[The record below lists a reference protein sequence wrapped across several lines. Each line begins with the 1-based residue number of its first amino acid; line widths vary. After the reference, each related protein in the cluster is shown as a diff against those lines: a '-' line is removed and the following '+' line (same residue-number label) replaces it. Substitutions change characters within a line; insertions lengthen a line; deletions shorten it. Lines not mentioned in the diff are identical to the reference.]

1 MRTHKPIRRLVI
13 AALVLIPLLA
23 LASTGTAG
31 ANPPQ
36 YCKQIPFIQG
46 IPEWGFHANNPI
58 TGPTGSY
65 TRGHGDI
72 SLTGN
77 TISGILCQVDRV
89 RNQPDRLIYM
99 TVLHHLNYHSHTAY
113 MWGYE
118 GNIIKFT
125 VRVKSSTDS
134 RCQAGTIG
142 HVTLFGS
149 YNGVRSDSVQFFFPK
164 SSCSGHDHTYH
175 GTSVNAQVPPP
186 IIYGA
191 HAAHPGH

>member
-1 MRTHKPIRRLVI
+1 MRTHKPIRRLGI
-13 AALVLIPLLA
+13 ATLSLVGLLA
-23 LASTGTAG
+23 LVSSGSAG
-31 ANPPQ
+31 AAQSQ

-46 IPEWGFHANNPI
+46 IPEWGYHANNPI

-65 TRGHGDI
+65 SRGHGDI
-72 SLTGN
+72 SLTHN

-89 RNQPDRLIYM
+89 RHQPDRLIYM
-99 TVLHHLNYHSHTAY
+99 TVLPHLDYHSHTAF
-113 MWGYE
+113 MWGFE

-125 VRVKSSTDS
+125 VRVKSSTDA
-134 RCQAGTIG
+134 RCQVGTKG

-149 YNGVRSDSVQFFFPK
+149 YNGVRSDSIQFFFPK

-186 IIYGA
+186 IIYQ
-191 HAAHPGH
+191 